1 MADRV
6 SLNSF
11 IENIER
17 ELIGRIRNILEIII
31 ITTSIAYLGVYLIS
45 TLEFSPYF
53 YFTVFTL
60 DFIIGYETRNL
71 LRLHKSYLKLL
82 RLTDR
87 EKLDEM
93 RRKFILV
100 NDSLIV
106 FNIVLAL
113 IIFYK
118 LLYLV
123 PLMLSLPLYSYYR
136 IDRRIISK
144 EKVLII
150 TLINIL
156 FSIIIVYSS
165 SNFYILTSM
174 AILIDLT
181 VMKVDIKG

>member
-1 MADRV
+1 
-6 SLNSF
+6 
-11 IENIER
+11 
-17 ELIGRIRNILEIII
+17 
-31 ITTSIAYLGVYLIS
+31 
-45 TLEFSPYF
+45 
-53 YFTVFTL
+53 
-60 DFIIGYETRNL
+60 
-71 LRLHKSYLKLL
+71 
-82 RLTDR
+82 
-87 EKLDEM
+87 M